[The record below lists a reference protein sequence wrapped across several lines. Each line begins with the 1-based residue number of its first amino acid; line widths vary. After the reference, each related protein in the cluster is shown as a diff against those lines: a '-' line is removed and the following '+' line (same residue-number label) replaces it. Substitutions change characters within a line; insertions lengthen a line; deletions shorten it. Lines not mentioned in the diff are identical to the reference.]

1 MDFTNLELEE
11 SLNEIAAKMPPFLEP
26 AHLVA
31 LGLARTAGVLKA
43 QRKRGEGPPFILYG
57 KSIRYPRDLLLAYIR
72 DGWKG
77 GRL

>member
-1 MDFTNLELEE
+1 MFFTNLELEE
-11 SLNEIAAKMPPFLEP
+11 SLNELAAKMPPFLEP
-26 AHLVA
+26 ADLVA
-31 LGLARTAGVLKA
+31 LGLARSSGSLRG